1 AEPRASQVVRPPPRP
16 LGGLPAKVPGRARP
30 EARHPAASQGSPPA
44 LDRHAAL
51 RDARHD
57 EEPRRGAA
65 RPLGKAKDPLVPMT
79 PEDLHALMN
88 RLLEAERAGAK
99 LLAAYLRELQPG
111 SELHARLDAVQR
123 DEARNCAVLIHH
135 LLECGAVPRAATG
148 DFYERG
154 LAIREWS

>member
-1 AEPRASQVVRPPPRP
+1 
-16 LGGLPAKVPGRARP
+16 
-30 EARHPAASQGSPPA
+30 
-44 LDRHAAL
+44 
-51 RDARHD
+51 
-57 EEPRRGAA
+57 
-65 RPLGKAKDPLVPMT
+65 MT

-135 LLECGAVPRAATG
+135 LLECGAVPSAATG

-154 LAIREWS
+154 LAIREWSERLAFLNRGQGWVARKIAAALPELEPGPVRQALEAMHASHLVNIRACEAVLT